1 MRTVPGA
8 HEAVTW
14 NQPFYGHEARAGSS
28 PSAATPAAS
37 RPQFFRGASLD
48 PVPLKASKHDE
59 VRYRDIYEDNDLGE
73 DQLACWIQQ
82 ASDLPGEQLG
92 AADLRASRSEWS

>member
-1 MRTVPGA
+1 
-8 HEAVTW
+8 
-14 NQPFYGHEARAGSS
+14 
-28 PSAATPAAS
+28 
-37 RPQFFRGASLD
+37 
-48 PVPLKASKHDE
+48 VPLKASKHDE

-92 AADLRASRSEWS
+92 AADLRASRSGRSFRSRSPGLGQRSPLPGVPL